1 MIIKIKN
8 FNKENLIERK
18 KLIEEL
24 LDTSTEDM
32 QLNEENIKKV
42 NDIIKKYNEVT
53 TTDFKYK
60 AINVLVAN
68 DDGKTIATIK

>member
-8 FNKENLIERK
+8 FNKEDLIERK
-18 KLIEEL
+18 KIIEEL
-24 LDTSTEDM
+24 LDTSIEYM

-42 NDIIKKYNEVT
+42 KDIVNKYNKAT

-60 AINVLVAN
+60 AINILVAN

>member
-1 MIIKIKN
+1 
-8 FNKENLIERK
+8 
-18 KLIEEL
+18 
-24 LDTSTEDM
+24 M

-42 NDIIKKYNEVT
+42 KDIIKKYNEVT

-60 AINVLVAN
+60 AINILVAN